1 MVLGVAAFG
10 VRASSWSLLLLA
22 IVSTAVAFV
31 GIILLLASLARTE
44 QGIGGMGPAVM
55 MPLFLLGGAMMPLM
69 FMPPWLATL
78 GYLSPVR
85 WAILALEG
93 AIWRDFGPAEMA
105 GPCAILLAVGLV
117 TFVIGARRQEA
128 E

>member
-1 MVLGVAAFG
+1 MFNRL
-10 VRASSWSLLLLA
+10 
-22 IVSTAVAFV
+22 IEVSVK
-31 GIILLLASLARTE
+31 S
-44 QGIGGMGPAVM
+44 
-55 MPLFLLGGAMMPLM
+55 
-69 FMPPWLATL
+69 
-78 GYLSPVR
+78 R